1 MEQNARPFGL
11 RDKIGYAMGDFGNNF
26 TFLFASSFMMLFC
39 TDVLGIGAG
48 VVGTILM
55 LAKVVDAFTD
65 VGMGRICDTFPP
77 TKDGRFRPWIKR
89 MAIPMG
95 ISSMLIYQYW
105 VAKFTMP
112 VRIAWVAVTYI
123 LWGSFFYT
131 ACNIPYGSMASV
143 ITNDPKG
150 RASLSTWRTIGATIS
165 GLMIGMLTPMF
176 IYGTNESGQQV
187 VVGSKFTTIAVIF
200 GVCATVIY
208 LICYALTTERVQI
221 EVLDKKSGPS
231 VTEVLKDLIKCKP
244 FIIIILIA
252 ILTLLGSLLTSAMN
266 SYLYKD
272 YFNNTAVMSLA
283 SLTGVLAMLLVAPI
297 ATKFG
302 SKYGKKELSSVGTLI
317 CSVVYL
323 TLWVMKVKNP
333 YVYLAMNFISG
344 MGLGIFSMLTW
355 AFIGDV
361 IDYQEIKTG
370 QRTDGTVYSIYS
382 FARKL
387 AQAATSGLSGWL
399 LIAIGYVSSTEG
411 ITQAQSVK
419 DGIYNC
425 STLFPGVCY
434 ALIFVLM
441 TFVYPLNK
449 AKVDEQTRILTEKRA
464 ASKKA

>member
-1 MEQNARPFGL
+1 MEKKARPFGL

-26 TFLFASSFMMLFC
+26 TFLFASMYMMLFC
-39 TDVLGIGAG
+39 TDALGISAG
-48 VVGTILM
+48 VVGIILM
-55 LAKVVDAFTD
+55 AAKIVDAFTD

-77 TKDGRFRPWIKR
+77 TKDGRFRVWIKR

-95 ISSMLIYQYW
+95 ISSMLMYQYW
-105 VAKFTMP
+105 VANFALP
-112 VRIAWVAVTYI
+112 GRIAWMTVTYI

-143 ITNDPKG
+143 ITNDPQG
-150 RASLSTWRTIGATIS
+150 RASLSTWRTIGATVS
-165 GLMIGMLTPMF
+165 GMVIGIATPMF
-176 IYGTNESGQQV
+176 IYTTNASGQQV
-187 VVGSKFTTIAVIF
+187 VAGQKFTTVAIIYGILA
-200 GVCATVIY
+200 AVIY
-208 LICYALTTERVQI
+208 LACYALTTERVQI

-231 VTEVLKDLIKCKP
+231 VAGVLKGLVTCMP
-244 FIIIILIA
+244 FITIILIA
-252 ILTLLGSLLTSAMN
+252 ILGLLGSLLTSAMN
-266 SYLYKD
+266 TYLYKD

-283 SLTGVLAMLLVAPI
+283 SLAGTVAMLIAAPF
-297 ATKFG
+297 ATKFAG
-302 SKYGKKELSSVGTLI
+302 KYGKKEVSSVGI
-317 CSVVYL
+317 FVCAIVYL
-323 TLWVMKVKNP
+323 GLWLARVKNP
-333 YVYLAMNFISG
+333 MVFLGMNFISG

-370 QRTDGTVYSIYS
+370 QRTDGTVYSVYS

-387 AQAATSGLSGWL
+387 AQAATSGLSGFL
-399 LIAIGYVSSTEG
+399 LVAVGYVSSTEG

-434 ALIFVLM
+434 AIIFVLM

-449 AKVDEQTRILTEKRA
+449 KKVDENTRILAEKRA
-464 ASKKA
+464 AAQKG